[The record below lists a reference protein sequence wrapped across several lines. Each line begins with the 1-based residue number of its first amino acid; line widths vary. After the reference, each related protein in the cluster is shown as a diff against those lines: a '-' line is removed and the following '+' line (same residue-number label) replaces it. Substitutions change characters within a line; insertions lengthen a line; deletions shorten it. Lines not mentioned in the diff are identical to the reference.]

1 MTTLQKVIKYL
12 ALAFAIFLTVSIVG
26 GILSA
31 VGLLGSL
38 FSDDDAE
45 WGDVIGETKNYTV
58 SSEISDLNIQINA
71 ADFYIKEGNGF
82 SVESNLKN
90 LEVDEKNGCLTL
102 KDLTKI
108 KLNGSNA
115 YENAVLTIWV
125 PVGTVFDNVNIK
137 TGAGRFTVDSLS
149 AATIGFEL
157 GAGDVTIS
165 KLIAEKSANI
175 EGGAGRITISDG
187 AIKNLDLE
195 MGLGQLNL
203 TSALTGDCNL
213 DSGVGEMNVTLLGSK
228 DDYELDIEKGIGNIT
243 VDGKN
248 VTDFGS
254 SGNGANEVD
263 IHGGVGAINVR
274 FNNEKLLD
282 SW

>member
-45 WGDVIGETKNYTV
+45 WGDVIGETKTYTV

-115 YENAVLTIWV
+115 YENAVLTIYV
-125 PVGTVFDNVNIK
+125 PAGMAFDNVNIK

-175 EGGAGRITISDG
+175 EGGAGRITISNG
-187 AIKNLDLE
+187 AIKDLALK
-195 MGLGQLNL
+195 MGMGQLNL
-203 TSALTGDCNL
+203 TAALTGDSEL
-213 DSGVGEMNVTLLGSK
+213 ELGVGESNITLLGSK

-274 FNNEKLLD
+274 FED
-282 SW
+282 GTEA

>member
-38 FSDDDAE
+38 FSDADAE

-90 LEVDEKNGCLTL
+90 LEVDEKIGCLTL

-115 YENAVLTIWV
+115 YENAVLTIYV

-243 VDGKN
+243 VDGRN

-274 FNNEKLLD
+274 FNNE
-282 SW
+282 

>member
-45 WGDVIGETKNYTV
+45 WGDVIGETKTYTV

-71 ADFYIKEGNGF
+71 ADFYIKEGNSF

-175 EGGAGRITISDG
+175 EGGAGRITISNG
-187 AIKNLDLE
+187 AIKDLALK
-195 MGLGQLNL
+195 MGMGQLNL
-203 TSALTGDCNL
+203 TAALTGDSEL
-213 DSGVGEMNVTLLGSK
+213 ELGVGESNITLLGSK

-248 VTDFGS
+248 VTAFGS

-274 FNNEKLLD
+274 FNNE
-282 SW
+282 

>member
-45 WGDVIGETKNYTV
+45 WGDVIGETKTYTV

-71 ADFYIKEGNGF
+71 ADFYIKEGKGF

-115 YENAVLTIWV
+115 YENAVLTIYV

-203 TSALTGDCNL
+203 TSALMGDCNL

-274 FNNEKLLD
+274 FNNE
-282 SW
+282 

>member
-12 ALAFAIFLTVSIVG
+12 ALAFAIFLPVSIVG

-45 WGDVIGETKNYTV
+45 WGDVIGETKTYTV

-71 ADFYIKEGNGF
+71 ADFYIKEGNSF

-115 YENAVLTIWV
+115 YENAVLTIYV
-125 PVGTVFDNVNIK
+125 PAGMAFDNVNIK

-254 SGNGANEVD
+254 SGNGSNEVD

-274 FNNEKLLD
+274 FNNE
-282 SW
+282 

>member
-71 ADFYIKEGNGF
+71 ADFYIKEGNSF

-115 YENAVLTIWV
+115 YENAVLTIYV

-213 DSGVGEMNVTLLGSK
+213 DSGIGEMNVTLLGSK

-274 FNNEKLLD
+274 FNNE
-282 SW
+282 

>member
-71 ADFYIKEGNGF
+71 ADFYIKEGNSF
-82 SVESNLKN
+82 SIESNLKN

-115 YENAVLTIWV
+115 YENAVLTIYV

-203 TSALTGDCNL
+203 TAALTGDCNL

-274 FNNEKLLD
+274 FNNE
-282 SW
+282 

>member
-45 WGDVIGETKNYTV
+45 WGDVIGETKTYTV

-71 ADFYIKEGNGF
+71 ADFYIKEGNSF

-115 YENAVLTIWV
+115 YENAVLTIYV
-125 PVGTVFDNVNIK
+125 PVGMVFDNVNIN

-274 FNNEKLLD
+274 FNNE
-282 SW
+282 

>member
-1 MTTLQKVIKYL
+1 MTTAQKVIKYL
-12 ALAFAIFLTVSIVG
+12 AIAFAIFLTVSIIG

-31 VGLLGSL
+31 VGFLGGL
-38 FSDDDAE
+38 FSDDDAA
-45 WGDVIGETKNYTV
+45 WNDVIGETKTYTFT
-58 SSEISDLNIQINA
+58 SEISDLNIQINA
-71 ADFYIKEGNGF
+71 ADFYIKEGNSF
-82 SVESNLKN
+82 SIESNLKN

-115 YENAVLTIWV
+115 YENAVLTIYV
-125 PVGTVFDNVNIK
+125 PAGMAFDNVNIK

-274 FNNEKLLD
+274 FNNE
-282 SW
+282 

>member
-45 WGDVIGETKNYTV
+45 WGDVIGETKTYTV

-71 ADFYIKEGNGF
+71 ADFYIKEGNSF
-82 SVESNLKN
+82 SIESNLKN

-115 YENAVLTIWV
+115 YENAVLTIYV

-187 AIKNLDLE
+187 AIKNLDLK

-213 DSGVGEMNVTLLGSK
+213 DSGIGEMNVTLLGSK

-274 FNNEKLLD
+274 FNNE
-282 SW
+282 

>member
-45 WGDVIGETKNYTV
+45 WGDVIGETKTYTV

-71 ADFYIKEGNGF
+71 ADFYIKEGNSF

-175 EGGAGRITISDG
+175 EGGAGRITISNG
-187 AIKNLDLE
+187 AIKDLALK
-195 MGLGQLNL
+195 MGMGQLNL
-203 TSALTGDCNL
+203 TAALTGDSEL
-213 DSGVGEMNVTLLGSK
+213 ELGVGESNITLLGSK

-274 FNNEKLLD
+274 FNNE
-282 SW
+282 

>member
-45 WGDVIGETKNYTV
+45 WGDVIGETKTYTV

-71 ADFYIKEGNGF
+71 ADFYIKEGNSF

-115 YENAVLTIWV
+115 YENAVLTIYV
-125 PVGTVFDNVNIK
+125 PVGMVFDNVNIK

-175 EGGAGRITISDG
+175 EGGAGRITISNG
-187 AIKNLDLE
+187 AIKDLALK
-195 MGLGQLNL
+195 MGMGQLNL
-203 TSALTGDCNL
+203 TAALTGDSEL
-213 DSGVGEMNVTLLGSK
+213 ELGVGESNITLLGSK

-248 VTDFGS
+248 VTDYGS

-274 FNNEKLLD
+274 FNNE
-282 SW
+282 

>member
-71 ADFYIKEGNGF
+71 ADFYIKEGNSF
-82 SVESNLKN
+82 SIESNLKN
-90 LEVDEKNGCLTL
+90 LDVDEKNGCLTL

-115 YENAVLTIWV
+115 YENAVLTIYV

-248 VTDFGS
+248 VTDYGS

-274 FNNEKLLD
+274 FNNE
-282 SW
+282 

>member
-71 ADFYIKEGNGF
+71 ADFYIKEGNSF
-82 SVESNLKN
+82 SIESNLKN

-115 YENAVLTIWV
+115 YENAVLTIYV

-187 AIKNLDLE
+187 AIKNLDLK

-213 DSGVGEMNVTLLGSK
+213 DSGIGEMNVTLLGSK

-274 FNNEKLLD
+274 FNNE
-282 SW
+282 

>member
-45 WGDVIGETKNYTV
+45 WGDVIGETKTYTV
-58 SSEISDLNIQINA
+58 SSKISDLNIQINA

-108 KLNGSNA
+108 TLNGSNA
-115 YENAVLTIWV
+115 YENAVLTIYV
-125 PVGTVFDNVNIK
+125 PAGTVFDNVNIK

-274 FNNEKLLD
+274 FNNE
-282 SW
+282 

>member
-45 WGDVIGETKNYTV
+45 WGDVIGETKTYTV

-71 ADFYIKEGNGF
+71 ADFYIKEGNSF

-115 YENAVLTIWV
+115 YENAVLTI
-125 PVGTVFDNVNIK
+125 
-137 TGAGRFTVDSLS
+137 
-149 AATIGFEL
+149 
-157 GAGDVTIS
+157 
-165 KLIAEKSANI
+165 
-175 EGGAGRITISDG
+175 
-187 AIKNLDLE
+187 
-195 MGLGQLNL
+195 
-203 TSALTGDCNL
+203 
-213 DSGVGEMNVTLLGSK
+213 
-228 DDYELDIEKGIGNIT
+228 
-243 VDGKN
+243 
-248 VTDFGS
+248 
-254 SGNGANEVD
+254 
-263 IHGGVGAINVR
+263 
-274 FNNEKLLD
+274 
-282 SW
+282 

>member
-1 MTTLQKVIKYL
+1 MTTAQKVIKYL
-12 ALAFAIFLTVSIVG
+12 AIAFAIFLTVSIIG

-31 VGLLGSL
+31 VGFLGGL
-38 FSDDDAE
+38 FSDDDAA
-45 WGDVIGETKNYTV
+45 WNDVIGETKTYTFT
-58 SSEISDLNIQINA
+58 SEISDLNIQINA
-71 ADFYIKEGNGF
+71 ADFYIKEGNSF

-203 TSALTGDCNL
+203 TAALTGDCNL

-274 FNNEKLLD
+274 FNNE
-282 SW
+282 

>member
-12 ALAFAIFLTVSIVG
+12 AFAFAIFLTVSIVG

-45 WGDVIGETKNYTV
+45 WGDVIGETKTYTV

-71 ADFYIKEGNGF
+71 ADFYIKEGNSF

-115 YENAVLTIWV
+115 YENAVLTIYV
-125 PVGTVFDNVNIK
+125 PAGMAFDNVNIK

-274 FNNEKLLD
+274 FNNE
-282 SW
+282 

>member
-71 ADFYIKEGNGF
+71 ADFYIKEGNSF

-137 TGAGRFTVDSLS
+137 TGAGRFTVDSFS

-213 DSGVGEMNVTLLGSK
+213 DSGIGEMNVTLLGSK

-274 FNNEKLLD
+274 FNNE
-282 SW
+282 

>member
-58 SSEISDLNIQINA
+58 SSEISDLNIQINS
-71 ADFYIKEGNGF
+71 ADFYIKEGNSF
-82 SVESNLKN
+82 SIESNLKN

-115 YENAVLTIWV
+115 YENAVLTIYV
-125 PVGTVFDNVNIK
+125 PVGMVFDNVNIK

-243 VDGKN
+243 VDGRN

-274 FNNEKLLD
+274 FNNE
-282 SW
+282 

>member
-45 WGDVIGETKNYTV
+45 WGDVIGETKTYTV

-71 ADFYIKEGNGF
+71 ADFYIKEGNSF
-82 SVESNLKN
+82 SIESNLKN

-149 AATIGFEL
+149 AASIGFEL

-274 FNNEKLLD
+274 FNNE
-282 SW
+282 

>member
-45 WGDVIGETKNYTV
+45 WGDVIGETKTYTV

-71 ADFYIKEGNGF
+71 ADFYIKEGNSF

-203 TSALTGDCNL
+203 ASALTGDCNL

-248 VTDFGS
+248 VTDYGS

-274 FNNEKLLD
+274 FNNE
-282 SW
+282 

>member
-71 ADFYIKEGNGF
+71 ADFYIKEGSGF

-203 TSALTGDCNL
+203 TAALTGDCNL

-274 FNNEKLLD
+274 FNNE
-282 SW
+282 

>member
-45 WGDVIGETKNYTV
+45 WGDVIGETKTYTV

-90 LEVDEKNGCLTL
+90 LEVDEKNGCLSL

-115 YENAVLTIWV
+115 YENAVLTIYV
-125 PVGTVFDNVNIK
+125 PVGMVFDNVNIK

-175 EGGAGRITISDG
+175 EGGAGRITISNG
-187 AIKNLDLE
+187 AIKDLALK
-195 MGLGQLNL
+195 MGMGQLNL
-203 TSALTGDCNL
+203 TAALTGDSEL
-213 DSGVGEMNVTLLGSK
+213 ELGVGESNITLLGSK

-274 FNNEKLLD
+274 FNNE
-282 SW
+282 

>member
-1 MTTLQKVIKYL
+1 MTTAQKVIKYL
-12 ALAFAIFLTVSIVG
+12 AIAFAIFLTVSIIG

-31 VGLLGSL
+31 VGFLGGL
-38 FSDDDAE
+38 FSDDDAA
-45 WGDVIGETKNYTV
+45 WNDVIGETKTYTFT
-58 SSEISDLNIQINA
+58 SEISDLNIQINA
-71 ADFYIKEGNGF
+71 ADFYIKEGNSF

-175 EGGAGRITISDG
+175 EGGAGRITISNG
-187 AIKNLDLE
+187 AIKDLALK
-195 MGLGQLNL
+195 MGMGQLNL
-203 TSALTGDCNL
+203 TAALTGDSEL
-213 DSGVGEMNVTLLGSK
+213 ELGVGESNITLLGSK

-248 VTDFGS
+248 VTDYGS

-274 FNNEKLLD
+274 FED
-282 SW
+282 VTEA

>member
-45 WGDVIGETKNYTV
+45 WGDVIGETKTYTV

-115 YENAVLTIWV
+115 YENAVLTIYV
-125 PVGTVFDNVNIK
+125 PTGTVFEHVNIK
-137 TGAGRFTVDSLS
+137 TGAGRLTVDNLS
-149 AATIGFEL
+149 AAMIEFEL
-157 GAGDVTIS
+157 GAGDVTINE
-165 KLIAEKSANI
+165 LIAAKSADI

-187 AIKNLDLE
+187 AIKDLQLK
-195 MGLGQLNL
+195 MGMGQLNL
-203 TSALTGDCNL
+203 TAALTGDSEL
-213 DSGVGEMNVTLLGSK
+213 ELGVGESNITLLGSK
-228 DDYELDIEKGIGNIT
+228 DDYELDIEKGIGNISI
-243 VDGKN
+243 DGKN
-248 VTDFGS
+248 VSDYGS
-254 SGNGANEVD
+254 SGRGAKEVD
-263 IHGGVGAINVR
+263 IHGGIGAINVE
-274 FNNEKLLD
+274 FKEQQ
-282 SW
+282 

>member
-38 FSDDDAE
+38 FSNDDAE
-45 WGDVIGETKNYTV
+45 WGDVIGETKTYTV

-71 ADFYIKEGNGF
+71 ADFYIKEGNSF

-115 YENAVLTIWV
+115 YENAVLTIYV

-149 AATIGFEL
+149 AASIGFEL

-254 SGNGANEVD
+254 SGNGTNEVD

-274 FNNEKLLD
+274 FNNE
-282 SW
+282 

>member
-45 WGDVIGETKNYTV
+45 WGDVIGETKTYTV

-71 ADFYIKEGNGF
+71 ADFYIKEGNSF

-175 EGGAGRITISDG
+175 EGGAGRITISNG
-187 AIKNLDLE
+187 AIKDLALK
-195 MGLGQLNL
+195 MGMGQLNL
-203 TSALTGDCNL
+203 TAALTGDSEL
-213 DSGVGEMNVTLLGSK
+213 ELGVGESNITLLGSK

-248 VTDFGS
+248 VTDYGS
-254 SGNGANEVD
+254 SGNGANEVE
-263 IHGGVGAINVR
+263 IHGGIGAINVR
-274 FNNEKLLD
+274 FNNG
-282 SW
+282 

>member
-71 ADFYIKEGNGF
+71 ADFYIKERNSF

-203 TSALTGDCNL
+203 TSALMGDCNL

-228 DDYELDIEKGIGNIT
+228 YDYELDIEKGIGNIT

-274 FNNEKLLD
+274 FNNE
-282 SW
+282 

>member
-108 KLNGSNA
+108 KLNGSTA
-115 YENAVLTIWV
+115 YENAVLTIYV

-203 TSALTGDCNL
+203 TAALTGDSEL
-213 DSGVGEMNVTLLGSK
+213 ELGVGESNITLLGSK

-274 FNNEKLLD
+274 FNNE
-282 SW
+282 

>member
-1 MTTLQKVIKYL
+1 MTTAQKVIKYL
-12 ALAFAIFLTVSIVG
+12 AIAFAIFLTVSIIG

-31 VGLLGSL
+31 VGFLGGL
-38 FSDDDAE
+38 FSDDDAA
-45 WGDVIGETKNYTV
+45 WNDVIGETKTYTFT
-58 SSEISDLNIQINA
+58 SEISDLNIQINA
-71 ADFYIKEGNGF
+71 ADFYIKEGNSF

-213 DSGVGEMNVTLLGSK
+213 DSGIGEMNVTLLGSK

-248 VTDFGS
+248 VTDYGS

-274 FNNEKLLD
+274 FNNE
-282 SW
+282 

>member
-1 MTTLQKVIKYL
+1 MTTVQKVIKYL
-12 ALAFAIFLTVSIVG
+12 ALAFAIFLTVTIIG

-45 WGDVIGETKNYTV
+45 WGDVIGETKTYTV

-149 AATIGFEL
+149 TATIGFEL

-274 FNNEKLLD
+274 FNNE
-282 SW
+282 

>member
-12 ALAFAIFLTVSIVG
+12 AIAFAIFLTVSIVG

-38 FSDDDAE
+38 FSGDDAE
-45 WGDVIGETKNYTV
+45 WGDVIGETKTYTV

-115 YENAVLTIWV
+115 YENAVLTIYV
-125 PVGTVFDNVNIK
+125 PAGMAFDNVNIK

-243 VDGKN
+243 VDGRN

-274 FNNEKLLD
+274 FNNE
-282 SW
+282 

>member
-71 ADFYIKEGNGF
+71 ADFYIKEGNSF
-82 SVESNLKN
+82 SIESNLKN

-203 TSALTGDCNL
+203 TAALTGDCNL

-248 VTDFGS
+248 VTDYGS

-274 FNNEKLLD
+274 FNNE
-282 SW
+282 

>member
-45 WGDVIGETKNYTV
+45 WGDVIGETKTYTV

-71 ADFYIKEGNGF
+71 ADFYIKEGNSF
-82 SVESNLKN
+82 SIESNLKN
-90 LEVDEKNGCLTL
+90 LDVDEKNGCLTL

-115 YENAVLTIWV
+115 YENAVLTIYV

-274 FNNEKLLD
+274 FNNE
-282 SW
+282 

>member
-71 ADFYIKEGNGF
+71 ADFYIKEGNSF

-203 TSALTGDCNL
+203 TAALTGDCNL

-274 FNNEKLLD
+274 FNNE
-282 SW
+282 

>member
-45 WGDVIGETKNYTV
+45 WGDVIGETKTYTV

-115 YENAVLTIWV
+115 YENAVLTIYV
-125 PVGTVFDNVNIK
+125 PVGMVFDNVNIK

-175 EGGAGRITISDG
+175 EGGAGRITISNG
-187 AIKNLDLE
+187 AIKDLALK
-195 MGLGQLNL
+195 MGMGQLNL
-203 TSALTGDCNL
+203 TAALTGDSEL
-213 DSGVGEMNVTLLGSK
+213 ELGVGESNITLLGSK

-274 FNNEKLLD
+274 FNNE
-282 SW
+282 

>member
-1 MTTLQKVIKYL
+1 M
-12 ALAFAIFLTVSIVG
+12 
-26 GILSA
+26 
-31 VGLLGSL
+31 
-38 FSDDDAE
+38 
-45 WGDVIGETKNYTV
+45 
-58 SSEISDLNIQINA
+58 
-71 ADFYIKEGNGF
+71 
-82 SVESNLKN
+82 
-90 LEVDEKNGCLTL
+90 
-102 KDLTKI
+102 TKI

-115 YENAVLTIWV
+115 YENAVLTIYV
-125 PVGTVFDNVNIK
+125 PVGMVFDNVNIK

-175 EGGAGRITISDG
+175 EGGAGRITISNG
-187 AIKNLDLE
+187 AIKDLALK
-195 MGLGQLNL
+195 MGMGQLNL
-203 TSALTGDCNL
+203 TAALTGDSEL
-213 DSGVGEMNVTLLGSK
+213 ELGVGESNITLLGSK

-263 IHGGVGAINVR
+263 IHGGVCAINVR
-274 FNNEKLLD
+274 FNNE
-282 SW
+282 

>member
-45 WGDVIGETKNYTV
+45 WGDVIGETKTYTV

-115 YENAVLTIWV
+115 YENAVLTIYV
-125 PVGTVFDNVNIK
+125 PVGMVFDNVNIK

-187 AIKNLDLE
+187 AIKDLALK
-195 MGLGQLNL
+195 MGMGQLNL
-203 TSALTGDCNL
+203 TAALTGDSEL
-213 DSGVGEMNVTLLGSK
+213 ELGVGESNITLLGSK

-274 FNNEKLLD
+274 FNNE
-282 SW
+282 